1 MKTLEKIFDVFS
13 RVMEKNRYLV
23 VGIILL
29 FIFLLDYFLI
39 MKPQLGLLNSVN
51 PKLTILEQDIKEL
64 RENIPK
70 INLYQKEI
78 NQLKEQFQKTGYRI
92 PYKEEMSLI
101 LEGISRLANQNKIK
115 IAQMMPVKG
124 AQELLLKNNE
134 GKYYSFSIFVDVEGS
149 YHDIGRFVN
158 KIEKD
163 DIFKSISALSI
174 TANPK
179 DAVHHSVKMTIKA
192 IILEKTEPQRQGQK
206 GS

>member
-1 MKTLEKIFDVFS
+1 MKTLEKIFDIFS

-64 RENIPK
+64 RGNIPK
-70 INLYQKEI
+70 INVYQKEI

-92 PYKEEMSLI
+92 PYKEEVSLI

-115 IAQMMPVKG
+115 IEQMMPVKG
-124 AQELLLKNNE
+124 AQELLLKSNE